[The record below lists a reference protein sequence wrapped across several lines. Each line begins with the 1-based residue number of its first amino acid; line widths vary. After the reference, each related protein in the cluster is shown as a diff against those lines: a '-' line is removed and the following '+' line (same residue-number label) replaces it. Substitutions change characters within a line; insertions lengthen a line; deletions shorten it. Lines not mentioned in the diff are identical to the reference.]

1 MGRGFLETTST
12 CIPLAHHCST
22 ILPCLSLKGEKK
34 KQMDKPVMGHPVG
47 NDLVRLCWPKSE
59 ETPGSVRSM

>member
-22 ILPCLSLKGEKK
+22 TLPCLTRKGEK
-34 KQMDKPVMGHPVG
+34 KQMDKPVMSHPVG
-47 NDLVRLCWPKSE
+47 NDLVHLCWPKSE
-59 ETPGSVRSM
+59 ETPGSVCSI